1 MVTSH
6 HANVL
11 IVKLIDL
18 LEVEHMGE
26 LTELVCE
33 EEFSHGLRDEGGWE
47 QFLLDLL
54 LQNLLIGCQIVLS

>member
-1 MVTSH
+1 
-6 HANVL
+6 
-11 IVKLIDL
+11 

-26 LTELVCE
+26 LTELVCK